1 MNLYGLDYSLFD
13 LGFADP
19 TLIETLSGSNPMIID
34 RRNREREEENLLK
47 LSNSI
52 LKNIKRNS
60 SPPRRRHDGTSPL
73 PLGMDWSPAPL
84 NWRVGWL
91 KKFKHKIIAYGLL
104 TVASGS
110 DLESWPPPTAYFTIP
125 PPLTT
130 FKLPC
135 LTDGPNTIWPHDFHT
150 GWSYCVTVPCWSILS
165 ESEGSEPV
173 VFYRVQ
179 VGLQS
184 PEGVTTT
191 RGVLRR
197 FNDFLKLS
205 SDLKRSFRKKKLP
218 PAPPKGLLRMKSR
231 TLLEEVI
238 VTVLGNKLVR
248 EITAKRTHIKY
259 KAYNQDSSQR
269 RRSLEDWMANVLS
282 DIDFSRSAPV
292 ACFLELEAAVR
303 SSFHESIPNVNLSCN
318 SGSLADPFAIHSD
331 VSVPAGTSAL
341 ASNYGN
347 DSTDRTSDI
356 GSALCVEERFS
367 EFGNGNPISDD
378 NLSSLAEAT
387 ANEAMCEN
395 KNVTLS
401 KDFSEGKEKYL
412 QKFHDERSNLDK
424 IHIDASDNLPH
435 HDIIENSPDLK
446 NSPMVGHA
454 KGLLRESP
462 LEETSTSNQI
472 SNLWEDQDNGTS
484 SKYSESGEASEAL
497 HMLASSGLRFSHDTL
512 SVLPMDEQQKVLTT
526 MQQRLG
532 TSKTDTGDLIARLHQ
547 ELALRQYLTTKVK
560 DLETELESTK
570 KSDRENLEQALSIE
584 RERCSQMQCN
594 VEELRRKCMEM
605 ELRLKAELDEKAQA
619 ESTETS
625 IIKENE
631 ALPGELDCAREQ
643 LKNLQICHGEVD
655 LKSESDVKLL
665 VREVKSLQNSQ
676 SELRQEL
683 DRVAKERT
691 EFETRLQEV
700 RTKRERIDAVN
711 AKLLHECQILRSQLA
726 ESCIDF
732 LVEQEK
738 LKMDPSGA
746 VDILTTLE
754 NRIGL
759 FLTQAQLLAQDVANP
774 VTSSSAEND
783 DVMATDYELRK
794 MLTDLLIDNVILRQQ
809 VNLVTRCALNMV
821 DVSPNNSEI
830 VKDEASTK
838 LY

>member
-13 LGFADP
+13 LGFTDP
-19 TLIETLSGSNPMIID
+19 TLIESLSGSNPMIID

-84 NWRVGWL
+84 NW
-91 KKFKHKIIAYGLL
+91 
-104 TVASGS
+104 
-110 DLESWPPPTAYFTIP
+110 PPPTAYFTIR

-130 FKLPC
+130 FQALWMGQTPSG
-135 LTDGPNTIWPHDFHT
+135 LMISTQDG
-150 GWSYCVTVPCWSILS
+150 VTVSQFLLGVSYLNQKVQSLS
-165 ESEGSEPV
+165 W
-173 VFYRVQ
+173 VQ

-231 TLLEEVI
+231 TLLEE
-238 VTVLGNKLVR
+238 
-248 EITAKRTHIKY
+248 
-259 KAYNQDSSQR
+259 
-269 RRSLEDWMANVLS
+269 
-282 DIDFSRSAPV
+282 
-292 ACFLELEAAVR
+292 
-303 SSFHESIPNVNLSCN
+303 
-318 SGSLADPFAIHSD
+318 
-331 VSVPAGTSAL
+331 
-341 ASNYGN
+341 
-347 DSTDRTSDI
+347 
-356 GSALCVEERFS
+356 
-367 EFGNGNPISDD
+367 
-378 NLSSLAEAT
+378 
-387 ANEAMCEN
+387 
-395 KNVTLS
+395 
-401 KDFSEGKEKYL
+401 
-412 QKFHDERSNLDK
+412 
-424 IHIDASDNLPH
+424 
-435 HDIIENSPDLK
+435 
-446 NSPMVGHA
+446 
-454 KGLLRESP
+454 
-462 LEETSTSNQI
+462 
-472 SNLWEDQDNGTS
+472 
-484 SKYSESGEASEAL
+484 
-497 HMLASSGLRFSHDTL
+497 
-512 SVLPMDEQQKVLTT
+512 
-526 MQQRLG
+526 
-532 TSKTDTGDLIARLHQ
+532 
-547 ELALRQYLTTKVK
+547 
-560 DLETELESTK
+560 
-570 KSDRENLEQALSIE
+570 
-584 RERCSQMQCN
+584 
-594 VEELRRKCMEM
+594 
-605 ELRLKAELDEKAQA
+605 DEKAQA

-631 ALPGELDCAREQ
+631 ALPEELDCAREQ
-643 LKNLQICHGEVD
+643 LKNLQICRGEVD
-655 LKSESDVKLL
+655 LKSKSDVKLL

-691 EFETRLQEV
+691 EFETRLQEE

-759 FLTQAQLLAQDVANP
+759 FLTQVQLLAQDVADP
-774 VTSSSAEND
+774 VTSSNAEND
-783 DVMATDYELRK
+783 DMMTTDYELRK

-809 VNLVTRCALNMV
+809 ANLVTRCALNMV
-821 DVSPNNSEI
+821 DASPDNSEI
-830 VKDEASTK
+830 VKDEASSK
-838 LY
+838 L